1 MSMRYV
7 LIVAGLA
14 ALAASPANA
23 QAVVRGA
30 KAGVEVG
37 NKAAGPVGAVV
48 GGAVGATAYGFR
60 AGASRVLGVP
70 EEAGR
75 APTRR
80 TSQKRVVRR

>member
-1 MSMRYV
+1 
-7 LIVAGLA
+7 
-14 ALAASPANA
+14 
-23 QAVVRGA
+23 
-30 KAGVEVG
+30 
-37 NKAAGPVGAVV
+37 VGAVV